1 MSMIKHTT
9 TGPPSTSTRRSHFLG
24 CFGCFG
30 EKTWPK
36 DEVNSGSRR
45 RCWSSKW
52 RLFKKPPKKTV
63 PVDLT
68 TVPATSETSWDEIQV
83 VEENANSINKHATSG
98 EQKASRRKWTT
109 AVNRQKETKPAAT
122 SATLPGLITQEQ
134 KTVTMARPL
143 VSHPLKPLTQS
154 KSIPS
159 SKQQKH
165 ADASATGGRVNSGV
179 LHRTPPSKEFDSII
193 GMSIILVILVILV
206 LWGKL
211 CAILC
216 TSAWFFV
223 APRLVAVGK
232 RSAADKQRRES
243 GKNLD
248 LESEEYKKKVVLE
261 GLLQRNHRKALGR

>member
-1 MSMIKHTT
+1 MSMTKHTT

-24 CFGCFG
+24 CFGCYG
-30 EKTWPK
+30 EKTWPN

-45 RCWSSKW
+45 RCWYSKW

-83 VEENANSINKHATSG
+83 IEENATSIKKHATSG

-109 AVNRQKETKPAAT
+109 AVKRQKETKPPAT
-122 SATLPGLITQEQ
+122 SATGAHLVTPEQ
-134 KTVTMARPL
+134 KTVTTVRPL
-143 VSHPLKPLTQS
+143 VSPPLKPLTHS
-154 KSIPS
+154 KHVPPP
-159 SKQQKH
+159 KQQKH
-165 ADASATGGRVNSGV
+165 TAGGRVDSGV
-179 LHRTPPSKEFDSII
+179 LHRTPPSKEFDSVI

-216 TSAWFFV
+216 TSAWLFV

-232 RSAADKQRRES
+232 RSAADKQRSES